1 MCIRDRG
8 IMRDLTFIN
17 EATAQ
22 SRQVPHLRRFCLRK
36 LYDVSDDKSGLVDN
50 GDREAVLSE
59 K

>member
-1 MCIRDRG
+1 
-8 IMRDLTFIN
+8 MRDLTFIN

-50 GDREAVLSE
+50 GDREAVLLE